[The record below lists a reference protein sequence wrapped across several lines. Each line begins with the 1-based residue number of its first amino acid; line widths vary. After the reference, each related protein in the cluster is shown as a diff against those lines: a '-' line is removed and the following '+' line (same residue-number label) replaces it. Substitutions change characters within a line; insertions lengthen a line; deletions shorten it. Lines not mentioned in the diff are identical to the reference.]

1 MQQMRLE
8 HRREQVVRGAD
19 RVDVARE
26 VEVHVLH
33 RHDLRVAG
41 PRGSALD
48 PEHRPE
54 RRLAQAEERLA
65 ADRAEALGERDG
77 RRRLALAELRR
88 RDRGDADELRVRAV
102 GEPLEHGERDLCLV
116 GAVEIELV
124 GLEPRRCRDLGDRP
138 ELGLLCDL
146 ERRRCCR
153 RHARCPFYNSAWDTS
168 NISVV
173 DLAADRAY
181 VAIRGLIVSLELP
194 PGAVIDEREL
204 MRRIGLG
211 RTPVREALRKLAQE
225 QLVEVFPRRG
235 MFVTGVDVRDLA
247 RISEVRTALEPEAAR
262 LAAER
267 ATDEERDELASLSDA
282 IKSGADLMGLD
293 ERIHR
298 AIYAAAHN
306 DLMEKT
312 LGEYYVLALRIWM
325 IALDR
330 AEDLE
335 EAVEAHRD
343 LITAIVV
350 ADGDRAADL
359 MRDHVENFERAMREV
374 LVSV

>member
-1 MQQMRLE
+1 
-8 HRREQVVRGAD
+8 
-19 RVDVARE
+19 
-26 VEVHVLH
+26 
-33 RHDLRVAG
+33 
-41 PRGSALD
+41 
-48 PEHRPE
+48 
-54 RRLAQAEERLA
+54 
-65 ADRAEALGERDG
+65 
-77 RRRLALAELRR
+77 
-88 RDRGDADELRVRAV
+88 
-102 GEPLEHGERDLCLV
+102 
-116 GAVEIELV
+116 
-124 GLEPRRCRDLGDRP
+124 
-138 ELGLLCDL
+138 
-146 ERRRCCR
+146 
-153 RHARCPFYNSAWDTS
+153 
-168 NISVV
+168 V

-181 VAIRGLIVSLELP
+181 LAIRGLIVSLELP

-204 MRRIGLG
+204 MRRLGLG

-267 ATDEERDELASLSDA
+267 ATEEERDELAALSDQ
-282 IKSGADLMGLD
+282 IKGGADLMGLD

-359 MRDHVENFERAMREV
+359 MRDHVENFERSMRDV

>member
-1 MQQMRLE
+1 M
-8 HRREQVVRGAD
+8 
-19 RVDVARE
+19 
-26 VEVHVLH
+26 
-33 RHDLRVAG
+33 
-41 PRGSALD
+41 
-48 PEHRPE
+48 
-54 RRLAQAEERLA
+54 
-65 ADRAEALGERDG
+65 
-77 RRRLALAELRR
+77 
-88 RDRGDADELRVRAV
+88 
-102 GEPLEHGERDLCLV
+102 
-116 GAVEIELV
+116 
-124 GLEPRRCRDLGDRP
+124 
-138 ELGLLCDL
+138 
-146 ERRRCCR
+146 
-153 RHARCPFYNSAWDTS
+153 
-168 NISVV
+168 

-181 VAIRGLIVSLELP
+181 VTIRGLIVSLELP

-282 IKSGADLMGLD
+282 IKGGADLMGLD